1 MFLLSAIA
9 LLGSIVVAVLISYCC
24 SMVRDISE
32 AEEELRHRVLQ
43 FYRVAMDAK
52 GIEDN
57 NEIVNAVHHKGQ
69 PFRHILQ
76 EIGD

>member
-1 MFLLSAIA
+1 MFLLSAVA

-43 FYRVAMDAK
+43 FYRVPWTRRASR
-52 GIEDN
+52 ITT
-57 NEIVNAVHHKGQ
+57 
-69 PFRHILQ
+69 RS
-76 EIGD
+76 